1 MGPVMAYVDGD
12 RSEENKEKVFESLAL
27 VVRNVTTKYAIHLR
41 NNHDFCMDAVTD
53 IFDKLHRPYVD
64 FRGSKWRAYSY
75 AYTIARNKVTAV
87 VRRKDLITFE
97 SQCPDGKVSIVERSP
112 DPAGSAEEMQTVD
125 SFLEEFAVVAARAE
139 VFGLGKPSLHRAMF
153 DFGSVSGICCR
164 VAALRKLGDIRGA
177 SAW

>member
-12 RSEENKEKVFESLAL
+12 RSEENKEKVFESIAL

-41 NNHDFCMDAVTD
+41 DNHDFCMDAVTD

-75 AYTIARNKVTAV
+75 AYTIARNKVTVAL
-87 VRRKDLITFE
+87 RRKDIITFE
-97 SQCPDGKVSIVERSP
+97 HQCPDEKVSIVDRALDS
-112 DPAGSAEEMQTVD
+112 GSSVETAELGD